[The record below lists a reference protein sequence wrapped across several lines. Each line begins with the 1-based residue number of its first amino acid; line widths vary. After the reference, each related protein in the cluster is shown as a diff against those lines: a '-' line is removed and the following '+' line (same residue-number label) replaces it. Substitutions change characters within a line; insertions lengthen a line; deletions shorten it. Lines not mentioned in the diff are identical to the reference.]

1 MQDLFFIFFDLVFYT
16 FSTVFNKV
24 INIVSYLCE
33 RIQNISQGFAMWL
46 SKTAR
51 GSSTLFYLDNYESND
66 ITKYLNHHAL
76 YAI

>member
-1 MQDLFFIFFDLVFYT
+1 MGILSSYF
-16 FSTVFNKV
+16 
-24 INIVSYLCE
+24 SYLCE

-51 GSSTLFYLDNYESND
+51 VSSTLFYLDNYESND